1 MLKIYHSQGARS
13 LRVLWLCE
21 EMGVP
26 YETAEA
32 SFFKPSDEFK
42 TVNPLRTVPAMKDGD
57 VTMIESVAMMI
68 YIMSKHGPT
77 DLEVK
82 ANESGYAEYLQYLM
96 FGEAG
101 LAAYGNPLVATR
113 FLAPDDQKQNFTAG
127 YLKTAI
133 LKRLEFVGE
142 RLNGKPFVAANRFT
156 AADISI
162 AYIAT
167 GAKFAG
173 IEDEIP
179 PSVKSYVENLWQ
191 RPAYQRAAAVK

>member
-42 TVNPLRTVPAMKDGD
+42 AANPLRTVPAMQDGD
-57 VTMIESVAMMI
+57 VSMIESVAMMI

-82 ANESGYAEYLQYLM
+82 PSEPGYADYLQYLM

-113 FLAPDDQKQNFTAG
+113 FMAPDEQKQNWTVD
-127 YLKTAI
+127 YLTNAI
-133 LKRLEFVGE
+133 VKRLEFVCE
-142 RLNGKPFVAANRFT
+142 RLGDKQYVAANRFT
-156 AADISI
+156 AADISV
-162 AYIAT
+162 AYIVSA
-167 GAKFAG
+167 AKWAN
-173 IEDEIP
+173 IEEKIP
-179 PSVKSYVENLWQ
+179 ARMRAYYDNLAL
-191 RPAYQRAAAVK
+191 RPAFQRAAAVK

>member
-21 EMGVP
+21 EMSVP

-42 TVNPLRTVPAMKDGD
+42 AVNPLRTVPAMTDGD
-57 VTMIESVAMMI
+57 VRMIESVAMMM
-68 YIMSKHGPT
+68 YIMSKYGPT

-82 ANESGYAEYLQYLM
+82 PNEPGYASYLQFML

-101 LAAYGNPLVATR
+101 VAAYGNPLVATR
-113 FLAPDDQKQNFTAG
+113 FMAPDDQKQNWTAG
-127 YLKTAI
+127 YLKSAI
-133 LKRLEFVGE
+133 LKRLEFVADCLG
-142 RLNGKPFVAANRFT
+142 GKDYLAADRFT
-156 AADISI
+156 AADISVS
-162 AYIAT
+162 YIVT

-173 IEDEIP
+173 IEHDIP
-179 PSVKSYVENLWQ
+179 AGVKMYVDKLWQ
-191 RPAYQRAAAVK
+191 RPAFQRAAAVK

>member
-1 MLKIYHSQGARS
+1 MLKVYHSQGARS

-21 EMGVP
+21 EMGLP

-42 TVNPLRTVPAMKDGD
+42 AINPLRTVPAMQDGD
-57 VTMIESVAMMI
+57 VRMIESVAMMI
-68 YIMSKHGPT
+68 YIMSKYGPT

-82 ANESGYAEYLQYLM
+82 PNEPGYASYLQFLL

-101 LAAYGNPLVATR
+101 VAAYGNPLVATR
-113 FLAPDDQKQNFTAG
+113 FMAPDDQKQNWTAG

-133 LKRLEFVGE
+133 LKRLEFVGTC
-142 RLNGKPFVAANRFT
+142 LDGKPYIAADRFT
-156 AADISI
+156 AADISVS
-162 AYIAT
+162 YIVT

-173 IEDEIP
+173 IEADIP
-179 PSVKSYVENLWQ
+179 APVRAYVDNLWQ
-191 RPAYQRAAAVK
+191 RPAFQRAAAVK

>member
-1 MLKIYHSQGARS
+1 MLKIYHLQGARS

-42 TVNPLRTVPAMKDGD
+42 SANPLKTVPAMQDGD
-57 VTMIESVAMMI
+57 VSMIESVAMMI
-68 YIMSKHGPT
+68 YIMAKYGPT

-82 ANESGYAEYLQYLM
+82 PHEEGYADYLQYML

-101 LAAYGNPLVATR
+101 MAAYGNPLVATR
-113 FLAPDDQKQNFTAG
+113 YMAPDDQKKNWTVDYLKGAIAKRLAFTA
-127 YLKTAI
+127 
-133 LKRLEFVGE
+133 E
-142 RLNGKPFVAANRFT
+142 RLGGNSYVAANRFT
-156 AADISI
+156 AADISV
-162 AYIAT
+162 AYVISV
-167 GAKFAG
+167 AKFAG
-173 IEDEIP
+173 IDDVVP
-179 PSVKSYVENLWQ
+179 PAIQTYYENLAQ

>member
-32 SFFKPSDEFK
+32 SFFKPSAEFK
-42 TVNPLRTVPAMKDGD
+42 AVNPLRTVPVMQDGD

-68 YIMSKHGPT
+68 YIMSKYGPT

-82 ANESGYAEYLQYLM
+82 PNESGYAAYLQYLL

-101 LAAYGNPLVATR
+101 IAAYGNPLVGTR
-113 FLAPDDQKQNFTAG
+113 FMAPDDQKQNWTAT
-127 YLKTAI
+127 YLKSAI

-142 RLNGKPFVAANRFT
+142 RLAGKPYVAADRFT
-156 AADISI
+156 AADISVS
-162 AYIAT
+162 YIAT

-173 IEDEIP
+173 IEDEMPATI
-179 PSVKSYVENLWQ
+179 KTYVENLHQ
-191 RPAYQRAAAVK
+191 RPAFQRAAAVM

>member
-1 MLKIYHSQGARS
+1 MLKIFHSQGARS

-42 TVNPLRTVPAMKDGD
+42 AVNPLRTVPAMQDGD
-57 VTMIESVAMMI
+57 VRMIESVAMMI
-68 YIMSKHGPT
+68 YIMNKHGPT

-82 ANESGYAEYLQYLM
+82 PHEPDYATYLQYLL

-101 LAAYGNPLVATR
+101 IAAYGNPLVATR
-113 FLAPDDQKQNFTAG
+113 FMAPDDQKQNWTVG
-127 YLKTAI
+127 YLTNAI
-133 LKRLEFVGE
+133 VKRLEFVCE
-142 RLNGKPFVAANRFT
+142 RLGDNEYVAANRFT

-162 AYIAT
+162 SYIVSA
-167 GAKFAG
+167 AKFAG
-173 IEDEIP
+173 IEDKIP
-179 PSVKSYVENLWQ
+179 TRMRAYYDNLAQ
-191 RPAYQRAAAVK
+191 RPAFQRAAAVK

>member
-32 SFFKPSDEFK
+32 SFFKPSAEFK
-42 TVNPLRTVPAMKDGD
+42 AVNPLRTVPAMVDGD
-57 VTMIESVAMMI
+57 VRMIESVAMMI

-77 DLEVK
+77 DLDVK
-82 ANESGYAEYLQYLM
+82 PNEPGYADYLQFLL

-101 LAAYGNPLVATR
+101 VAAYGNPLVATR
-113 FLAPDDQKQNFTAG
+113 FMAPEDQKQNWTAG
-127 YLKTAI
+127 YLKNAI
-133 LKRLEFVGE
+133 LKRLEFVGDK
-142 RLNGKPFVAANRFT
+142 LGGKPFVAADRFT
-156 AADISI
+156 AADISV
-162 AYIAT
+162 AYIVT

-173 IEDEIP
+173 IDEDIP
-179 PSVKSYVENLWQ
+179 ASVKDYVAQLHK

>member
-26 YETAEA
+26 YQTAEA

-42 TVNPLRTVPAMKDGD
+42 AVNPLRTVPAMVDGD
-57 VTMIESVAMMI
+57 VRMIESVAMMI
-68 YIMSKHGPT
+68 YIMAKHGPT
-77 DLEVK
+77 NLEVK
-82 ANESGYAEYLQYLM
+82 PDEPGYGDYLQFLM

-101 LAAYGNPLVATR
+101 VAAYGNPLVATR
-113 FLAPDDQKQNFTAG
+113 FMAPEDQKQNWTAG
-127 YLKTAI
+127 YLKNAI

-142 RLNGKPFVAANRFT
+142 RLAGKPFVAADRFT
-156 AADISI
+156 AADISV
-162 AYIAT
+162 AYIVT

-173 IEDEIP
+173 IEEEIP
-179 PSVKSYVENLWQ
+179 TSVKSYVANLQQ
-191 RPAYQRAAAVK
+191 RPAFQRAAAVK

>member
-42 TVNPLRTVPAMKDGD
+42 TVNPLRTVPAMQDGD
-57 VTMIESVAMMI
+57 VSMIESVAMMI
-68 YIMSKHGPT
+68 YIMAKHGPT

-82 ANESGYAEYLQYLM
+82 SSEPGYADYLQYLM

-113 FLAPDDQKQNFTAG
+113 FLAPAEQKENYTAG
-127 YLKTAI
+127 YLKSAI
-133 LKRLEFVGE
+133 LKRLDFVGQ
-142 RLNGKPFVAANRFT
+142 RLNGKPYVAADRFT
-156 AADISI
+156 AADISV

-179 PSVKSYVENLWQ
+179 APVKSYIENLWQ

>member
-1 MLKIYHSQGARS
+1 MLKIYHAQGARS

-32 SFFKPSDEFK
+32 SFMKPSDEFK
-42 TVNPLRTVPAMKDGD
+42 AANPLRTVPAMRDGD

-68 YIMSKHGPT
+68 YIMSKYGPT

-82 ANESGYAEYLQYLM
+82 PNEAGYGDYLQYLM

-101 LAAYGNPLVATR
+101 LAAYGNPLVGTR
-113 FLAPDDQKQNFTAG
+113 FMAPDDQKENWTAG
-127 YLKTAI
+127 YLKKTM

-142 RLNGKPFVAANRFT
+142 RLGGKHFVAADRFT

-162 AYIAT
+162 AYIAN
-167 GAKFAG
+167 GAKYAG
-173 IEDEIP
+173 IEQDIP
-179 PSVKSYVENLWQ
+179 APVMRYIENLWQ

>member
-32 SFFKPSDEFK
+32 SFFKPSEEFK
-42 TVNPLRTVPAMKDGD
+42 AVNPLRTVPALVDGD
-57 VTMIESVAMMI
+57 VRMIESVAMMI
-68 YIMSKHGPT
+68 YIMAKHGPT

-82 ANESGYAEYLQYLM
+82 PNEQGYADYLQYLL

-101 LAAYGNPLVATR
+101 IAAYGNPLVGTR
-113 FLAPDDQKQNFTAG
+113 FMAPDDQKQNWTAG
-127 YLKTAI
+127 YLKSAI
-133 LKRLEFVGE
+133 IKRLEFVGE
-142 RLNGKPFVAANRFT
+142 RLAGKPYVAADRFT
-156 AADISI
+156 AADISV

-167 GAKFAG
+167 GARFAG
-173 IEDEIP
+173 IENDIP
-179 PSVKSYVENLWQ
+179 APVRAYVENLWR

>member
-13 LRVLWLCE
+13 LRVVWLCE

-42 TVNPLRTVPAMKDGD
+42 AINPLRTVPAMQDGD
-57 VTMIESVAMMI
+57 VRMIESVAMMI
-68 YIMSKHGPT
+68 YIMAKYGPT

-82 ANESGYAEYLQYLM
+82 PNESGYADYLQFLL

-101 LAAYGNPLVATR
+101 VAAYGNPLVATR
-113 FLAPDDQKQNFTAG
+113 FLAPDDQKQNWTAG
-127 YLKTAI
+127 YLKSAI
-133 LKRLEFVGE
+133 IKRLEFVGE
-142 RLNGKPFVAANRFT
+142 RLSGKPYVAADRFT
-156 AADISI
+156 AGDISV
-162 AYIAT
+162 AYIVT

-173 IEDEIP
+173 IEADIP
-179 PSVKSYVENLWQ
+179 QTVRAYVDNLWQ
-191 RPAYQRAAAVK
+191 RPAYQRAAMVK

>member
-1 MLKIYHSQGARS
+1 MLKIYHSQNARS

-32 SFFKPSDEFK
+32 SFIKPSDEFK
-42 TVNPLRTVPAMKDGD
+42 AVNPLKTVPALKDGD

-68 YIMSKHGPT
+68 YIMAKYGPT

-82 ANESGYAEYLQYLM
+82 PSEPGYADYLQYLL

-101 LAAYGNPLVATR
+101 LAAYGNPLVGTR
-113 FLAPDDQKQNFTAG
+113 FMAPDDQKQNWTAD
-127 YLKTAI
+127 YLKGAI
-133 LKRLEFVGE
+133 LKRLQ
-142 RLNGKPFVAANRFT
+142 FVADRLGDKPYVAVDRFT

-162 AYIAT
+162 AYIAN

-173 IEDEIP
+173 IENDIP
-179 PSVKSYVENLWQ
+179 PRMMAYIDNLRQ
-191 RPAYQRAAAVK
+191 RPAYQRAAVVK

>member
-42 TVNPLRTVPAMKDGD
+42 AVNPLRTVPAMQDGD
-57 VTMIESVAMMI
+57 VSMIESVAMMI

-82 ANESGYAEYLQYLM
+82 PNEPGYADYLQYLM

-113 FLAPDDQKQNFTAG
+113 FMAPDEQKQNWTVD
-127 YLKTAI
+127 YLTNAI
-133 LKRLEFVGE
+133 VKRLEFVCE
-142 RLNGKPFVAANRFT
+142 RLGDKQYVAANRFT
-156 AADISI
+156 AADISV
-162 AYIAT
+162 AYIVSA
-167 GAKFAG
+167 AKWAN
-173 IEDEIP
+173 IEEKIP
-179 PSVKSYVENLWQ
+179 ARMRAYYDDLAQ
-191 RPAYQRAAAVK
+191 RPAFQRAAAVK